1 MRAAD
6 ARIVSFFFFQAEDGI
21 RDLTVTGVQ
30 TCALPIFVAKR
41 HAKGEF
47 AGNLPIVL
55 SIEVPVGIANA
66 DKPWESNFRQDK
78 RVVVFKVRKTAEIVG
93 LLRAQPLIQPVDPD
107 LRPPLYRMLPSRFAH
122 AVKHFEDREWGDLV
136 EGIRSGQRA

>member
-1 MRAAD
+1 M
-6 ARIVSFFFFQAEDGI
+6 
-21 RDLTVTGVQ
+21 
-30 TCALPIFVAKR
+30 ALGPRRVVFVAKR

-122 AVKHFEDREWGDLV
+122 AVKHFEDREWRDLV